1 MTANEIKNIRLEDT
15 KVLTPEAG
23 LLRQVLAFNQNLMLV
38 RHLMEKGWVGA
49 RHSHPHEQLVY
60 VVRGHLQFTGGDITF
75 EARMGDSFIVPGGV
89 EHQARALEESEVLD
103 VFHPFREEYAE
114 NK

>member
-1 MTANEIKNIRLEDT
+1 MAAEEIKNIRLEEVD
-15 KVLTPEAG
+15 VLAPEDG
-23 LLRQVLAFNQNLMLV
+23 LSRQVLAFNRNLMLV
-38 RHLMEKGWVGA
+38 RHLMDQGWVGA

-75 EARMGDSFIVPGGV
+75 DARTGDSFIVPGGV

-103 VFHPFREEYAE
+103 VFHPFREDYAE
-114 NK
+114 NR